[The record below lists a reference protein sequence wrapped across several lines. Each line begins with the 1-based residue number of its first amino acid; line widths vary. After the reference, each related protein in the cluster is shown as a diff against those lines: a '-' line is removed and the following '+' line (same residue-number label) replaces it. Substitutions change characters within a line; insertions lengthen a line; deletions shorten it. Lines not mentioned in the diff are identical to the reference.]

1 MSHRGFAGAIAAVV
15 GSIVVT
21 GVFASV
27 AAGQVPTVNA
37 AAETGDLKLANRLL
51 ADRLYAPAAEE
62 YERILARARPGSGE
76 QVEATYGLALSKL
89 FLNRL
94 ADARK
99 QFDEFLKLAPDHPSA
114 ANAWFRL
121 GETSYLLGDHEAA
134 RRALDRFT
142 TQFPQH
148 RQIETAWPYLG
159 DVNLKLGDLNAAQQ
173 AYEQAIKLHPN
184 GRLADRA
191 RCGLAKALAASGH
204 ADQALAILEPLAA
217 AKGQEFSDQA
227 RFQIGQ
233 IHLAAGRPEQAR
245 ATFESIETES
255 PRSSLLTEARLAR
268 AAALAQLG
276 RRPLAEEILKGL
288 IDESPRNQAAQAAY
302 ELGLSQMERGDAA
315 AARATFLD
323 ACERFAG
330 APAIPALMFR
340 AAESAGR
347 AGQTADA
354 RAGYLKMAA
363 LFPQDPWAD
372 DALLQA
378 ATIAIKAKNFDE
390 TRDTLASLVEG
401 YPKSGLIP
409 AARLLQARAQLESDH
424 APEAVRILEELIAVP
439 GLAAEIAND
448 GRYYLGLA
456 YRKAGRKADA
466 MRVLDEL
473 AKTPGGAPAARGA
486 GFLVGQA
493 LIEEGKYAE
502 AVGPLE
508 GYLAEQPSGDVADVA
523 LAHLVHART
532 EMGQPET
539 ARQALD
545 QLAERFP
552 KSKELPR
559 SRLRAG
565 EDALK
570 REQFAQAAELLAAVV
585 DGGDPTWKPRALS
598 GLGWALYRQGKP
610 AEAAV
615 ALARLLEEAPEDPL
629 APEAAYLRARSLEAD
644 GHPDQAITAYAETE
658 RAYPKSKSAATA
670 ALARARLLAGSRQA
684 GAADAF
690 AGYVEA
696 YVKSDDP
703 GSDAILAEWAA
714 ALIEAGRTTESDKV
728 SRRLLEQFPDSPL
741 AADARLNLAVSAF
754 DAKQNDDVDSLLKP
768 LLAEGAKVDPEVLRK
783 ALFLH
788 GRALVEKQD
797 WPAASQAFHRIVTEF
812 PESQGRPQALFWQAE
827 VAFRAG
833 DPKTAEPDFA
843 ALIDAPPG
851 GEAADWVRTAWLRRV
866 QCLVQLQRWNEA
878 LAQADALKGQLA
890 ANDRLRP
897 ELDYQRGRALQSMAP
912 PRFNDAR
919 AAYDEALAA
928 QPPDELAARAQ
939 FMKGETYFFG
949 QDYANARR
957 EFLKAYTQYNVPKWQ
972 AASLL
977 EAAKVYEK
985 LEAWPE
991 AVELY
996 EKLQSRFKTEP
1007 DAAECVSEAVRR
1019 LEAARRKAGE
1029 IESVANRNVE
1039 SSPPGR

>member
-1 MSHRGFAGAIAAVV
+1 MSHRRIAGAIAALGLLSVM
-15 GSIVVT
+15 GS
-21 GVFASV
+21 AS
-27 AAGQVPTVNA
+27 AFIQEPTA
-37 AAETGDLKLANRLL
+37 SAKADGGDLKLANRLL
-51 ADRLYAPAAEE
+51 SDRLYAPAAEE
-62 YERILARARPGSGE
+62 YERILARSRPGSAE
-76 QVEATYGLALSKL
+76 QVEATYGLALAKL

-94 ADARK
+94 AEARK

-114 ANAWFRL
+114 AHAWFRL

-159 DVNLKLGDLNAAQQ
+159 EINLKLGDLNAAKL
-173 AYEQAIKLHPN
+173 AYEEALKAHPN
-184 GRLADRA
+184 GRLADRS
-191 RCGLAKALAASGH
+191 RCGLARVLTASGQPE
-204 ADQALAILEPLAA
+204 QALAILEPLAA
-217 AKGQEFSDQA
+217 AKGQEFAAQA
-227 RFQIGQ
+227 RYQIGQ
-233 IHLAAGRPEQAR
+233 IQLAAGRAEQAL
-245 ATFESIETES
+245 ATFEQLEAES
-255 PRSSLLTEARLAR
+255 PRSPLLPEARLAR
-268 AAALAQLG
+268 ASSLAKLG
-276 RRPLAEEILKGL
+276 RRPLAEEVLKGL
-288 IDESPRNQAAQAAY
+288 IAESPRNQAAQAAY
-302 ELGLSQMERGDAA
+302 ELGVSQMERGEPAEA
-315 AARATFLD
+315 QATFLD

-330 APAIPALMFR
+330 APTVPALMFR
-340 AAESAGR
+340 AAESSLRLGKSAE
-347 AGQTADA
+347 A
-354 RAGYLKMAA
+354 RSAYVKMAA
-363 LFPQDPWAD
+363 LFPKDPWAD

-378 ATIAIKAKNFDE
+378 ATLALKAREFDDA
-390 TRDTLASLVEG
+390 RDTAASLIEN
-401 YPKSGLIP
+401 YPKSSLVP
-409 AARLLQARAQLESDH
+409 AARLLQARAGLETDRTND
-424 APEAVRILEELIAVP
+424 AIRILEELAATPGIAP
-439 GLAAEIAND
+439 EIAND
-448 GRYYLGLA
+448 GRYHLGLA
-456 YRKAGRKADA
+456 YRKAGRKDDA

-508 GYLAEQPSGDVADVA
+508 AYLADQPDGDVADAA
-523 LAHLVHART
+523 LAHLVHARI
-532 EMGQPET
+532 ELGQPES
-539 ARQALD
+539 ARQTLD
-545 QLAERFP
+545 RLAERFP

-559 SRLRAG
+559 TQLRAG

-570 REQFAQAAELLAAVV
+570 RDQYAQAAELLAKVV

-610 AEAAV
+610 DEAAK
-615 ALARLLEEAPEDPL
+615 ALGRLLEEAPEDPL
-629 APEAAYLRARSLEAD
+629 APEAAYLQARSLEAA
-644 GHPDQAITAYAETE
+644 GQPDQAIAAYADAE
-658 RAYPKSKSAATA
+658 RAYPRSKSASTS
-670 ALARARLLAGSRQA
+670 ALARARLLATRQQP

-690 AGYVEA
+690 AA
-696 YVKSDDP
+696 YLETYTKSGDS
-703 GSDAILAEWAA
+703 GSDAVLAEWAA
-714 ALIEAGRTTESDKV
+714 ALIEADRTVESDKV
-728 SRRLLEQFPDSPL
+728 SRRLLEQFPDSPF
-741 AADARLNLAVSAF
+741 AADARVNLAVSAF
-754 DAKQNDDVDSLLKP
+754 DGKQYDDVQTLLAP
-768 LLAEGAKVDPEVLRK
+768 LLADGAKVDPELLRK
-783 ALFLH
+783 ALFLR

-797 WPAASQAFHRIVTEF
+797 WPEAGRAFHRIVAEF
-812 PESQGRPQALFWQAE
+812 PDSQGRAQALFWQAE

-833 DPKTAEPDFA
+833 DPKAAEPDFA

-878 LAQADALKGQLA
+878 IAQADALKGQLA
-890 ANDRLRP
+890 ENDRLRP

-928 QPPDELAARAQ
+928 HPPDELAARAQ

-957 EFLKAYTQYNVPKWQ
+957 EFLKAYTQYNAPKWQ

-985 LEAWPE
+985 LDHWSE

-996 EKLQSRFKTEP
+996 EKLRSRFATDP
-1007 DAAECVSEAVRR
+1007 DAAESVSEAGRR
-1019 LEAARRKAGE
+1019 LETARRKAGE
-1029 IESVANRNVE
+1029 AESVANRAND